1 MQFSPGSEEIYA
13 EALALHAKHH
23 GKLEIRPKV
32 PLRNKAD
39 LARAYTPGVAEV
51 CREIAKDR
59 DLAYTY
65 TLKANTIAIVTDGS
79 AVLGLGN
86 IGGYAAIPVMEG
98 KAILFKEFAGVDAF
112 PICFES
118 YETDFTDQVKNIAPV
133 FGGIN
138 LEDIAAPKCF
148 EVEDALQ
155 DIGIPVMH
163 DDQHGTA
170 VVVLAA
176 LLNAC
181 KVTGKKYT
189 DLNIVICGAG
199 AAGFAIT
206 RLLKCIGYNP
216 NVCTTVNEIIVCDT
230 QGTIFRGREGLY
242 KNKYKFIIAEETNKP
257 ALCGSLSD
265 AIRGADVFI
274 GVSAPDVLS
283 EEMVATMNKDA
294 IVFAMAN
301 PVPEI
306 WPDAAR
312 HAGAVIVG
320 TGRSDFPNQINN
332 VLAFPGIFRG
342 ALDARA
348 TRITDEMKI
357 AAAHAIADYV
367 PKPHHE
373 RILPNILDKGVTQ
386 AVAKAV
392 SADCHTMRLQPETR
406 LKNGSTDLLPVPPGS
421 RTSFRAEIV
430 AEHLK
435 VLRDRV
441 FPAGTSPLL
450 HDTGPALTSNTEE
463 SAVFHCRLDIQ
474 RTRTGTGNNVSLV
487 VRVRSFPIFPRTDP
501 SHCWNASVGST
512 TLTAFSHIR

>member
-1 MQFSPGSEEIYA
+1 MKRISGSDDIYR
-13 EALALHAKHH
+13 EALALHALHR

-32 PLRNKAD
+32 PVRTRAD
-39 LARAYTPGVAEV
+39 LSKAYTPGVAEV
-51 CREIAKDR
+51 CRRIAKDPR
-59 DLAYTY
+59 LAYRY

-86 IGGYAAIPVMEG
+86 IGGHAAIPVMEG
-98 KAILFKEFAGVDAF
+98 KAILFKEFAGIDAF

-181 KVTGKKYT
+181 RVTKRKYE
-189 DLNIVICGAG
+189 DLTIVVCGAG
-199 AAGFAIT
+199 AAGYSIS
-206 RLLKCIGYNP
+206 RLLRCIGYDP
-216 NVCTTVNEIIVCDT
+216 SVCTMVREISVCDT
-230 QGTIFRGREGLY
+230 QGIIHRGREGLY
-242 KNKYKFIIAEETNKP
+242 NNKYKFILSEETNH
-257 ALCGSLSD
+257 AGRTGTLAD
-265 AIRGADVFI
+265 AVKGADVVI
-274 GVSAPDVLS
+274 GVSAPGIITK
-283 EEMVATMNKDA
+283 EMVRSMNRDP

-306 WPDAAR
+306 WPDAAKE
-312 HAGAVIVG
+312 AGATVVG

-348 TRITDEMKI
+348 KRITDEMKI

-367 PKPHHE
+367 KKPHRN
-373 RILPNILDKGVTQ
+373 RIMPSILDKGVTR

-392 SADCHTMRLQPETR
+392 AKAAAS
-406 LKNGSTDLLPVPPGS
+406 S
-421 RTSFRAEIV
+421 
-430 AEHLK
+430 
-435 VLRDRV
+435 
-441 FPAGTSPLL
+441 
-450 HDTGPALTSNTEE
+450 
-463 SAVFHCRLDIQ
+463 
-474 RTRTGTGNNVSLV
+474 VS
-487 VRVRSFPIFPRTDP
+487 
-501 SHCWNASVGST
+501 
-512 TLTAFSHIR
+512 

>member
-1 MQFSPGSEEIYA
+1 MVFSPGSDDIYK
-13 EALALHAKHH
+13 ESLALHAKHR
-23 GKLEIRPKV
+23 GKLGIRSKV
-32 PLRNKAD
+32 PLNTKHD
-39 LARAYTPGVAEV
+39 LSLAYTPGVAEV
-51 CREIAKDR
+51 SREIIR
-59 DLAYTY
+59 DKNLAYEY
-65 TLKANTIAIVTDGS
+65 TLKSNTIAIVTDGS

-118 YETDFTDQVKNIAPV
+118 YETDFVDKVRNIAPV

-181 KVTGKKYT
+181 RVTGKKFGE
-189 DLNIVICGAG
+189 LNIVISGAG
-199 AAGFAIT
+199 AAGYAIT

-216 NVCTTVNEIIVCDT
+216 NVCTRVNEIIVCDT

-242 KNKYKFIIAEETNKP
+242 KNKYKFILAEETNKP
-257 ALCGSLSD
+257 ALCGSLAD
-265 AIRGADVFI
+265 AIHGADVFI
-274 GVSAPDVLS
+274 GVSAPGVLT
-283 EEMVATMNKDA
+283 EEMVRSMNHDA

-306 WPDAAR
+306 WPDAAK
-312 HAGAVIVG
+312 HAGAAIVG

-348 TRITDEMKI
+348 TKISDEMKI
-357 AAAHAIADYV
+357 AAAHAIAACV
-367 PKPHHE
+367 PEPTHD
-373 RILPNILDKGVTQ
+373 RILPNILDKSVTKRVAS
-386 AVAKAV
+386 AVA
-392 SADCHTMRLQPETR
+392 
-406 LKNGSTDLLPVPPGS
+406 
-421 RTSFRAEIV
+421 RA
-430 AEHLK
+430 
-435 VLRDRV
+435 
-441 FPAGTSPLL
+441 AGEC
-450 HDTGPALTSNTEE
+450 GCGRA
-463 SAVFHCRLDIQ
+463 
-474 RTRTGTGNNVSLV
+474 
-487 VRVRSFPIFPRTDP
+487 PI
-501 SHCWNASVGST
+501 NK
-512 TLTAFSHIR
+512 L

>member
-1 MQFSPGSEEIYA
+1 MLFSPGSSEIDK

-23 GKLEIRPKV
+23 GKLEIRSKV
-32 PLRNKAD
+32 PLKNKHD
-39 LARAYTPGVAEV
+39 LSLAYTPGVAEV
-51 CREIAKDR
+51 CREIAKDKN
-59 DLAYTY
+59 LAYKY
-65 TLKANTIAIVTDGS
+65 TMKANTIAIVTDGS

-98 KAILFKEFAGVDAF
+98 KAILFKEFADIDAF
-112 PICFES
+112 PICFEN

-181 KVTGKKYT
+181 KVTGKTYE

-199 AAGFAIT
+199 AAGYAIT
-206 RLLKCIGYNP
+206 RLLKCIGYDP
-216 NVCTTVNEIIVCDT
+216 NVCTAVHEIIVCDT
-230 QGTIFRGREGLY
+230 QGIIFRGREGLY
-242 KNKYKFIIAEETNKP
+242 KNKYKFIIAEETNR
-257 ALCGSLSD
+257 LSREGTLGD
-265 AIRGADVFI
+265 AMRGADVFI
-274 GVSAPDVLS
+274 GVSGPGIVT
-283 EEMVATMNKDA
+283 EEMIRSMNKDP

-306 WPDAAR
+306 WPDAAMN
-312 HAGAVIVG
+312 AGAVVVG
-320 TGRSDFPNQINN
+320 TGRSDFLNQINN

-357 AAAHAIADYV
+357 AAAHAIADYIK
-367 PKPHHE
+367 KPQRD
-373 RILPNILDKGVTQ
+373 RILPNILDREVTQ

-392 SADCHTMRLQPETR
+392 AKAAEKC
-406 LKNGSTDLLPVPPGS
+406 GCS
-421 RTSFRAEIV
+421 RKI
-430 AEHLK
+430 
-435 VLRDRV
+435 
-441 FPAGTSPLL
+441 
-450 HDTGPALTSNTEE
+450 
-463 SAVFHCRLDIQ
+463 
-474 RTRTGTGNNVSLV
+474 
-487 VRVRSFPIFPRTDP
+487 
-501 SHCWNASVGST
+501 
-512 TLTAFSHIR
+512 

>member
-1 MQFSPGSEEIYA
+1 MLFTPGSEEIYQ
-13 EALALHAKHH
+13 EALALHAAHK
-23 GKLEIRPKV
+23 GKLEIRSKV
-32 PLRNKAD
+32 PLKTKHD
-39 LARAYTPGVAEV
+39 LSLAYTPGVAEV

-59 DLAYTY
+59 NLAYKY

-112 PICFES
+112 PICFEN
-118 YETDFTDQVKNIAPV
+118 YETDFVDQVRNIAPV

-181 KVTGKKYT
+181 RVTGKKFE

-216 NVCTTVNEIIVCDT
+216 NVCTKVNEIIVCDT

-242 KNKYKFIIAEETNKP
+242 KNKYKFIIAEETNRP
-257 ALCGSLSD
+257 ALSGKLED
-265 AIRGADVFI
+265 AMIGADVFI
-274 GVSAPDVLS
+274 GVSAPGVVT
-283 EEMVATMNKDA
+283 EEMVRSMGKDA

-306 WPDAAR
+306 WPDAAK
-312 HAGAVIVG
+312 HAGAAIVG

-357 AAAHAIADYV
+357 AAAHAIASCV
-367 PKPHHE
+367 AKPQRD
-373 RILPNILDKGVTQ
+373 RIMPNILDKDVTK

-392 SADCHTMRLQPETR
+392 AEAAIQC
-406 LKNGSTDLLPVPPGS
+406 GCS
-421 RTSFRAEIV
+421 R
-430 AEHLK
+430 
-435 VLRDRV
+435 
-441 FPAGTSPLL
+441 PL
-450 HDTGPALTSNTEE
+450 
-463 SAVFHCRLDIQ
+463 
-474 RTRTGTGNNVSLV
+474 
-487 VRVRSFPIFPRTDP
+487 
-501 SHCWNASVGST
+501 
-512 TLTAFSHIR
+512 

>member
-1 MQFSPGSEEIYA
+1 MTRAEFSPGSDDIYK
-13 EALALHAKHH
+13 ESLALHALHK
-23 GKLEIRPKV
+23 GKLEIHSKV
-32 PLRNKAD
+32 PLKTKAD
-39 LARAYTPGVAEV
+39 LARAYTPGVTEV
-51 CREIAKDR
+51 CREIARDR
-59 DLAYTY
+59 NLAYKY

-112 PICFES
+112 PICFEN
-118 YETDFTDQVKNIAPV
+118 YETDFVDQVKNIAPV

-170 VVVLAA
+170 IVVLAA

-181 KVTGKKYT
+181 KVTGKKYA

-206 RLLKCIGYNP
+206 RLLRCIGYDP
-216 NVCTTVNEIIVCDT
+216 RVCTRVNEIIVCDT
-230 QGTIFRGREGLY
+230 QGTIFRERPGLY
-242 KNKYKFIIAEETNKP
+242 KNKYKFIIGEETNRP
-257 ALCGSLSD
+257 ALAGSLAD
-265 AIRGADVFI
+265 ALIGADVFI
-274 GVSAPDVLS
+274 GVSAPGLVT
-283 EEMVATMNKDA
+283 EEMIRTMNKKA

-306 WPDAAR
+306 LPDMALR
-312 HAGAVIVG
+312 AGAEVVG

-357 AAAHAIADYV
+357 AAAHAIADYIPR
-367 PKPHHE
+367 PKKDN
-373 RILPNILDKGVTQ
+373 IMPNILDKNVTK

-392 SADCHTMRLQPETR
+392 TNAATSC
-406 LKNGSTDLLPVPPGS
+406 GCS
-421 RTSFRAEIV
+421 R
-430 AEHLK
+430 
-435 VLRDRV
+435 
-441 FPAGTSPLL
+441 
-450 HDTGPALTSNTEE
+450 
-463 SAVFHCRLDIQ
+463 
-474 RTRTGTGNNVSLV
+474 
-487 VRVRSFPIFPRTDP
+487 
-501 SHCWNASVGST
+501 SVD
-512 TLTAFSHIR
+512 

>member
-1 MQFSPGSEEIYA
+1 MLFTPGSDEIYK
-13 EALALHAKHH
+13 EALVLHAAHK
-23 GKLEIRPKV
+23 GKLEIRSKV
-32 PLRNKAD
+32 PLKTKHD
-39 LARAYTPGVAEV
+39 LSLAYTPGVAEV

-59 DLAYTY
+59 NLAYKY

-112 PICFES
+112 PICFEN
-118 YETDFTDQVKNIAPV
+118 YETDFVDQVKNIAPV

-181 KVTGKKYT
+181 RVTGKKFE

-216 NVCTTVNEIIVCDT
+216 NVCTKVNEIIVCDT

-242 KNKYKFIIAEETNKP
+242 KNKYKFIIAEETNRP
-257 ALCGSLSD
+257 ALSGKLED
-265 AIRGADVFI
+265 AMIGADVFI
-274 GVSAPDVLS
+274 GVSAPGVVT
-283 EEMVATMNKDA
+283 EEMVRSMSKDA

-306 WPDAAR
+306 WPDAAKN
-312 HAGAVIVG
+312 AGAAVVG

-357 AAAHAIADYV
+357 AAAHAIANCV
-367 PKPHHE
+367 AKPQRD
-373 RILPNILDKGVTQ
+373 RIMPNILDKDVTK

-392 SADCHTMRLQPETR
+392 ADAAVQC
-406 LKNGSTDLLPVPPGS
+406 GCS
-421 RTSFRAEIV
+421 R
-430 AEHLK
+430 HL
-435 VLRDRV
+435 
-441 FPAGTSPLL
+441 
-450 HDTGPALTSNTEE
+450 
-463 SAVFHCRLDIQ
+463 
-474 RTRTGTGNNVSLV
+474 
-487 VRVRSFPIFPRTDP
+487 
-501 SHCWNASVGST
+501 
-512 TLTAFSHIR
+512 

>member
-1 MQFSPGSEEIYA
+1 MLFSPGSDEIYND
-13 EALALHAKHH
+13 ALALHAKHK
-23 GKLEIRPKV
+23 GKLEIRSKV
-32 PLRNKAD
+32 PLKNKFD
-39 LARAYTPGVAEV
+39 LSRAYTPGVAEV
-51 CREIAKDR
+51 CREIARDR
-59 DLAYTY
+59 NLAYKY

-98 KAILFKEFAGVDAF
+98 KAILFKEFAGIDAF

-118 YETDFTDQVKNIAPV
+118 YETDFVDQVKNIAPV

-148 EVEDALQ
+148 EVEDTLQ
-155 DIGIPVMH
+155 EIGIPVMH

-181 KVTGKKYT
+181 KVTGRRYE
-189 DLNIVICGAG
+189 DLNIVISGAG

-216 NVCTTVNEIIVCDT
+216 NVCTRVNEIIVCDT
-230 QGTIFRGREGLY
+230 LGTIFRGREGLY
-242 KNKYKFIIAEETNKP
+242 KNKYKFIVAEETNRP
-257 ALCGSLSD
+257 ALSGKLSD
-265 AIRGADVFI
+265 ALYGADVFI
-274 GVSAPDVLS
+274 GVSAPNLVT
-283 EEMVATMNKDA
+283 EEMVRSMNKDA

-306 WPDAAR
+306 WPDVAKK
-312 HAGAVIVG
+312 AGAAVVG

-357 AAAHAIADYV
+357 AAAHAIANSV
-367 PKPHHE
+367 KKPQ
-373 RILPNILDKGVTQ
+373 RNQIMPSILDKAVTR

-392 SADCHTMRLQPETR
+392 EEAAIKC
-406 LKNGSTDLLPVPPGS
+406 GCS
-421 RTSFRAEIV
+421 R
-430 AEHLK
+430 
-435 VLRDRV
+435 
-441 FPAGTSPLL
+441 PL
-450 HDTGPALTSNTEE
+450 
-463 SAVFHCRLDIQ
+463 
-474 RTRTGTGNNVSLV
+474 
-487 VRVRSFPIFPRTDP
+487 
-501 SHCWNASVGST
+501 
-512 TLTAFSHIR
+512 

>member
-1 MQFSPGSEEIYA
+1 MLFSPGSDEIYK
-13 EALALHAKHH
+13 EALALHEKNQ
-23 GKLEIRPKV
+23 GKLEVRSKV
-32 PLRNKAD
+32 PLKTKHD
-39 LARAYTPGVAEV
+39 LSLAYTPGVAEV
-51 CREIAKDR
+51 CREIAKDKN
-59 DLAYTY
+59 LAYKY

-98 KAILFKEFAGVDAF
+98 KAILFKEFAGIDAF
-112 PICFES
+112 PLCFEN
-118 YETDFTDQVKNIAPV
+118 YQTDFTDQIRNIAPV

-138 LEDIAAPKCF
+138 LEDIAAPRCF

-176 LLNAC
+176 LINAC
-181 KVTGKKYT
+181 RVTGKKFE

-199 AAGFAIT
+199 AAGYAIT

-216 NVCTTVNEIIVCDT
+216 DVCTMVNEIIVCDT
-230 QGTIFRGREGLY
+230 RGTIFRGREGLY
-242 KNKYKFIIAEETNKP
+242 QNKYKFILAEETNRP
-257 ALCGSLSD
+257 ALAGSLAD
-265 AIRGADVFI
+265 AMAGADVFI
-274 GVSAPDVLS
+274 GVSAPGVVNEAMIRS
-283 EEMVATMNKDA
+283 MNPDP

-306 WPDAAR
+306 WPDAAKR
-312 HAGAVIVG
+312 AGAGIVG

-357 AAAHAIADYV
+357 AAAHAIADFL
-367 PKPHHE
+367 PRPQRD
-373 RILPNILDKGVTQ
+373 RILPNILDKEVTK

-392 SADCHTMRLQPETR
+392 ADAAEKC
-406 LKNGSTDLLPVPPGS
+406 GCS
-421 RTSFRAEIV
+421 RHV
-430 AEHLK
+430 
-435 VLRDRV
+435 
-441 FPAGTSPLL
+441 
-450 HDTGPALTSNTEE
+450 
-463 SAVFHCRLDIQ
+463 
-474 RTRTGTGNNVSLV
+474 
-487 VRVRSFPIFPRTDP
+487 
-501 SHCWNASVGST
+501 
-512 TLTAFSHIR
+512 